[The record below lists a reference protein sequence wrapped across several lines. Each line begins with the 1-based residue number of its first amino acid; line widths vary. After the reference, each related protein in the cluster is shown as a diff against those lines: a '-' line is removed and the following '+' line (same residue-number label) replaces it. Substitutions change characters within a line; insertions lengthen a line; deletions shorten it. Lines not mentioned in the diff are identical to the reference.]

1 LHKSRLVS
9 SQSASD
15 AVAFCADAEG
25 SAWIASRS
33 AARKLPFGADAGIR
47 IDGESIAWTRRG
59 FRIPLSATRL
69 TGAFNLENIAAA
81 GALALEAGAEPR
93 HVIAGAMAFAGL
105 EHRLEFVRER
115 NGLSFYNDSY
125 ATRPEASIG
134 AIKALSG
141 RPLGLILGGS
151 EKHADFSDLAAAV
164 AAAPHVEAVALIGQT
179 AGRLEES
186 LRLAGIPRPGGSPA
200 LKACAGLEDAVAFLM
215 ERVARGALLLSPACA
230 SFGLFE
236 NYKERGKAFKK
247 LVAGL

>member
-1 LHKSRLVS
+1 
-9 SQSASD
+9 
-15 AVAFCADAEG
+15 
-25 SAWIASRS
+25 
-33 AARKLPFGADAGIR
+33 
-47 IDGESIAWTRRG
+47 
-59 FRIPLSATRL
+59 
-69 TGAFNLENIAAA
+69 
-81 GALALEAGAEPR
+81 
-93 HVIAGAMAFAGL
+93 
-105 EHRLEFVRER
+105 
-115 NGLSFYNDSY
+115 
-125 ATRPEASIG
+125 
-134 AIKALSG
+134 
-141 RPLGLILGGS
+141 
-151 EKHADFSDLAAAV
+151 V